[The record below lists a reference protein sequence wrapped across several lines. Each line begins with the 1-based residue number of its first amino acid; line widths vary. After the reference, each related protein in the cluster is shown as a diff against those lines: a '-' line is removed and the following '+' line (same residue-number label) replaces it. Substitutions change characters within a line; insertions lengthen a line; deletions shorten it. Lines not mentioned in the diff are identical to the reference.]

1 MKNIIESL
9 QWRYATK
16 KFDTTKKL
24 TPAQL
29 DMLLTAARLS
39 PSSFGLQPWK
49 FVIVTDPAVR
59 AKLREAAWGQS
70 QITDASALIV
80 FCVRKNI
87 DDALVDTYMQS
98 IATTRNVPL
107 DSLKGFADS
116 IKGSINSRATAG
128 SAPEAATSAA
138 REWASRQVYIALGVL
153 LTTAAHLDIDACPM
167 EGFDPQ
173 KFDDILGLAAL
184 GLESRVLAAVGFRS
198 ADDTAAGME
207 KVRFPKEEV
216 VVEVK
221 EIK

>member
-16 KFDTTKKL
+16 QFDTTKKL
-24 TPAQL
+24 TEFQL

-49 FVIVTDPAVR
+49 FVVVTDPSVR

-87 DDALVDTYMQS
+87 DDDLVDAYMQS
-98 IATTRNVPL
+98 IAATRNVSL
-107 DSLKGFADS
+107 DSLKSFADN
-116 IKGSINSRATAG
+116 IKGSIKSRPTPE
-128 SAPEAATSAA
+128 SAK
-138 REWASRQVYIALGVL
+138 EWSTRQVYIALGVL

-167 EGFDPQ
+167 EGFDPK
-173 KFDDILGLAAL
+173 KFDDILGLAVL

-198 ADDTAAGME
+198 ADDKSASMK

-216 VVEVK
+216 VVDVK
-221 EIK
+221 

>member
-24 TPAQL
+24 TSAQL
-29 DMLLTAARLS
+29 DMLVESARLS

-49 FVIVTDPAVR
+49 FVIVTDTAAR

-87 DDALVDTYMQS
+87 DDALVDSYMQS
-98 IATTRNVPL
+98 IASTRNVPL
-107 DSLKGFADS
+107 ETLKGFADT
-116 IKGSINSRATAG
+116 IKGSIKSKGTPGTEAD
-128 SAPEAATSAA
+128 PEAATSAA
-138 REWASRQVYIALGVL
+138 KEWATRQVYIALGVL

-167 EGFDPQ
+167 EGFDPK
-173 KFDDILGLAAL
+173 KFDDILGLSAL
-184 GLESRVLAAVGFRS
+184 GLESRTLAAVGFRS
-198 ADDTAAGME
+198 ADDTTAGLK

-221 EIK
+221 

>member
-9 QWRYATK
+9 EGRYATK

-24 TPAQL
+24 TPTQL

-49 FVIVTDPAVR
+49 FVVVTDTAVR

-87 DDALVDTYMQS
+87 DDALVDSYMQS
-98 IATTRNVPL
+98 IASTRNVPL
-107 DSLKGFADS
+107 DSLKGFADT
-116 IKGSINSRATAG
+116 IKGSIKSRGTPG
-128 SAPEAATSAA
+128 TEAAKESA
-138 REWASRQVYIALGVL
+138 REWSTRQVYIALGVL
-153 LTTAAHLDIDACPM
+153 LTTAAYLDIDACPM

-198 ADDTAAGME
+198 ADDKSASMK
-207 KVRFPKEEV
+207 KVRFLKEEV

-221 EIK
+221 

>member
-16 KFDTTKKL
+16 QFDTKKKL
-24 TPAQL
+24 TPDQL
-29 DMLLTAARLS
+29 DILLTAARLS

-49 FVIVTDPAVR
+49 FVVVTDTVVR
-59 AKLREAAWGQS
+59 TKLREAAWGQS
-70 QITDASALIV
+70 QITDAGALIV

-87 DDALVDTYMQS
+87 DDALVDSYMQS
-98 IATTRNVPL
+98 IATTRSVPL
-107 DSLKGFADS
+107 DTLKGFADS
-116 IKGSINSRATAG
+116 IKGSLKSRPT
-128 SAPEAATSAA
+128 PESA
-138 REWASRQVYIALGVL
+138 REWATRQVYIALGVL

-167 EGFDPQ
+167 EGFDPK

-198 ADDTAAGME
+198 ADDKAAAMK
-207 KVRFPKEEV
+207 KVRFSKEDV

-221 EIK
+221 